1 MADNYVLGI
10 NTVYHEPAACLM
22 KNGIVVAAAEEERF
36 TRIRHGKEANPFSS
50 WILPFHAINWCFSK
64 EGITINEI
72 DHVAFSFK
80 PSIRL
85 NKNISKYLK
94 LLLTHKMS
102 GIKKELIFG
111 YFNSKLPMILQ
122 LYPPKWHEIKKR
134 FIFKN
139 NITKFHNVE
148 HHLAHAASGFFCSS
162 FKESA
167 ILSIDGIGEVATTL
181 LAYGKNNQIKK
192 VKEFYYPHSL
202 GFFYEE
208 ITVFLGFQKNH
219 DEFKVMGMAGYGKPT
234 YYNQMK
240 KLIKLKSNGGYEIK
254 SLASKKLKNL
264 FGEPRQYGTEITQ
277 RHKDIAASAQ
287 KVLEDTVLYMLDWLQ
302 TKTKSENLCIT
313 GGVGLNCLLNQKIVN
328 QSKFKNIFIQ
338 PAANDAG
345 TAMGAALYCYNYILG
360 NKRNYSLKNAYLG
373 PEFSN
378 EEIKLRLNQRKIKYQ
393 YSENIAKEC
402 AKFISKGKVIG
413 WFQGR
418 MEWGPRALGNRSI
431 LADPRKK
438 NMKDIINDIK
448 GREDF
453 RPLAPA
459 IIEEKLSEYFEESKP
474 SPFMLITY
482 NIKKEKLDQI
492 PAVVHVD
499 KTARVQTVNKNDNP
513 KFYELI
519 KQFEKITKI
528 PVVINTSLNYA
539 GKPIVCNIED
549 ALNCFY
555 NSGIDI
561 LAINNFLIFKE
572 KKK

>member
-1 MADNYVLGI
+1 
-10 NTVYHEPAACLM
+10 
-22 KNGIVVAAAEEERF
+22 
-36 TRIRHGKEANPFSS
+36 
-50 WILPFHAINWCFSK
+50 
-64 EGITINEI
+64 
-72 DHVAFSFK
+72 
-80 PSIRL
+80 
-85 NKNISKYLK
+85 
-94 LLLTHKMS
+94 
-102 GIKKELIFG
+102 
-111 YFNSKLPMILQ
+111 
-122 LYPPKWHEIKKR
+122 
-134 FIFKN
+134 
-139 NITKFHNVE
+139 
-148 HHLAHAASGFFCSS
+148 
-162 FKESA
+162 
-167 ILSIDGIGEVATTL
+167 
-181 LAYGKNNQIKK
+181 
-192 VKEFYYPHSL
+192 
-202 GFFYEE
+202 
-208 ITVFLGFQKNH
+208 
-219 DEFKVMGMAGYGKPT
+219 
-234 YYNQMK
+234 
-240 KLIKLKSNGGYEIK
+240 
-254 SLASKKLKNL
+254 
-264 FGEPRQYGTEITQ
+264 
-277 RHKDIAASAQ
+277 
-287 KVLEDTVLYMLDWLQ
+287 
-302 TKTKSENLCIT
+302 
-313 GGVGLNCLLNQKIVN
+313 
-328 QSKFKNIFIQ
+328 
-338 PAANDAG
+338 
-345 TAMGAALYCYNYILG
+345 
-360 NKRNYSLKNAYLG
+360 
-373 PEFSN
+373 
-378 EEIKLRLNQRKIKYQ
+378 
-393 YSENIAKEC
+393 
-402 AKFISKGKVIG
+402 
-413 WFQGR
+413 